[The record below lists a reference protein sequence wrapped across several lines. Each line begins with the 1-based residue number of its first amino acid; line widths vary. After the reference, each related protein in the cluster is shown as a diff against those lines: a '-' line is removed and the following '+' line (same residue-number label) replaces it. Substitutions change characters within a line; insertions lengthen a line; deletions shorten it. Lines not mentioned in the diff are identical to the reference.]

1 MTPREM
7 PNKMA
12 MAVSAA
18 ALRFFRSRTDRA
30 KPRPEI
36 TTMASADVHSR
47 SPVTAAGGTCPNSRS
62 ARPAPNWTDTIPMR
76 IMTAGSTNCPRPAP
90 GWIFRKWTIR
100 GGAFTPT

>member
-7 PNKMA
+7 PNEVA
-12 MAVSAA
+12 MAASAT

-36 TTMASADVHSR
+36 TTMARADVHSR

-62 ARPAPNWTDTIPMR
+62 ARPAPYWTDTIPMM
-76 IMTAGSTNCPRPAP
+76 IMAAGSTNCARPAP
-90 GWIFRKWTIR
+90 GWIFRK
-100 GGAFTPT
+100 

>member
-36 TTMASADVHSR
+36 TTMARADVHSR

-62 ARPAPNWTDTIPMR
+62 ARP
-76 IMTAGSTNCPRPAP
+76 GSELDRHDPDQDHDGGQHELPRPAP